1 MQKKNYKLVEKLEKA
16 PFHLICFKCVRDR
29 GERNIHYRD
38 KSPEGIYYLPRVHGD
53 WDLGGVYVCFG
64 GPCLTWLVQ
73 AAKRKGWGKTRVEHY
88 SVRRYNNCGEGSWTS
103 AVAYSQKFIN
113 MMCDE
118 EEDVK
123 TQKTKSAEDAEDA
136 EPTAKRG
143 RVTAPAAAAAAATKP
158 PPVRSA
164 PAPLTSA
171 PIMPSQRLVRN
182 FPVPRD
188 PSPFAEAKQA
198 IVLARVTTKKMRMEI
213 NGFVDKTHY
222 SGGTCNARCAVSLRC
237 MLNHVDEQLNKL
249 HKEFF

>member
-1 MQKKNYKLVEKLEKA
+1 
-16 PFHLICFKCVRDR
+16 
-29 GERNIHYRD
+29 
-38 KSPEGIYYLPRVHGD
+38 
-53 WDLGGVYVCFG
+53 
-64 GPCLTWLVQ
+64 
-73 AAKRKGWGKTRVEHY
+73 
-88 SVRRYNNCGEGSWTS
+88 
-103 AVAYSQKFIN
+103 

-136 EPTAKRG
+136 EPTAKRA
-143 RVTAPAAAAAAATKP
+143 RVAAPAAAAATKP

-164 PAPLTSA
+164 PASLTSA

-188 PSPFAEAKQA
+188 PSPFAEAKQV